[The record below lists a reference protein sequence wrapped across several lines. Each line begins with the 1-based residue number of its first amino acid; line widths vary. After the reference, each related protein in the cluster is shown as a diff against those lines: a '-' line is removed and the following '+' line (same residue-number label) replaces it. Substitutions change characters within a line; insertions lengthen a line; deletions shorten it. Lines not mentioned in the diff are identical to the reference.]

1 MAGPVVAAA
10 LASGTGLA
18 SGNKSGI
25 RQVEG
30 GYPKVSMHTGRN
42 LVAMLT
48 EHMWPER
55 SRASMPGWSRA

>member
-1 MAGPVVAAA
+1 MVAAA

-18 SGNKSGI
+18 SGNKSGS

-42 LVAMLT
+42 LMAMLT
-48 EHMWPER
+48 EHICPGR
-55 SRASMPGWSRA
+55 SRALMPGWSRA